1 MEESY
6 VGADDP
12 LAKAAELAQI
22 IAQPWNICLR
32 DGSLLRIVF
41 VDDPEP
47 EAIEEESP

>member
-1 MEESY
+1 MEERY

-12 LAKAAELAQI
+12 LAKAAELAQV

-32 DGSLLRIVF
+32 NGSSLRVVF

-47 EAIEEESP
+47 EVIEEESP